1 MPRPSNATRNPPR
14 GIEQIGD
21 DRVLADVAGDVL
33 LGVVGP
39 HLLLVDVLLE
49 DVAQHVGV
57 DFVVGA
63 QGALVQVPVIGV
75 EEVEKSFECRVGDWM
90 V

>member
-1 MPRPSNATRNPPR
+1 M
-14 GIEQIGD
+14 I
-21 DRVLADVAGDVL
+21 VFLADVLGDVL

-57 DFVVGA
+57 DLVVGP
-63 QGALVQVPVIGV
+63 QRALVEVPVVAV
-75 EEVEKSFECRVGDWM
+75 EELEELLEGGVGD
-90 V
+90 VDVLAVEFFDLVLAGTGRR